1 MTFFNRKED
10 VLDIQLTQYGKHLLS
25 KGVFKPSFYAFF
37 DDDVLYDGAHGG
49 LTEHQNDIE
58 GRIKETPR
66 MRTQHLFHG
75 VETRI
80 NSSIN
85 YQIQQAA
92 ADDALDTSSPDI
104 TLPQSQ
110 PEKHF
115 ANALPLGNS
124 ALGIQNATSFDIK
137 FLKGY
142 FTGSNSISSNDKAP
156 NIRIPQVHSEMVY
169 ETFVQDDSQGFRF
182 FDDGTAI
189 GLEENYIVIEVEEDN
204 SFRLNKNFD
213 IEIYKIEDQYVDG
226 VATGEEILIPLS
238 FPRESFGFNIN
249 EDNIYS
255 PNPGA
260 SQNGSEISLLAS
272 DPIAD
277 IDLHDNNVPQ
287 YDDSTVEYFFNIEV
301 DNEIDAQLMCE
312 LKPVDKAKGIFADR
326 IFDCQDADEDLVED
340 IYGAQEEYEDPCE

>member
-58 GRIKETPR
+58 ARIKETPR
-66 MRTQHLFHG
+66 MRTQHIFHG
-75 VETRI
+75 VETKI
-80 NSSIN
+80 NTSIN
-85 YQIQQAA
+85 HQIRQAA
-92 ADDALDTSSPDI
+92 ADDALDTSLPDI
-104 TLPQSQ
+104 VLPQSQ

-142 FTGSNSISSNDKAP
+142 LTGSNSISSNDKAP

-169 ETFVQDDSQGFRF
+169 ETFVQNDSQGFRF

-189 GLEENYIVIEVEEDN
+189 GLEENYIVIEIEEDN

-213 IEIYKIEDQYVDG
+213 IEVYRVEDRFVDG
-226 VATGEEILIPLS
+226 VSTGEEILTPLS
-238 FPRESFGFNIN
+238 FPRESFGFSID

-255 PNPGA
+255 PSFA
-260 SQNGSEISLLAS
+260 TSQNGSEISLLAG
-272 DPIAD
+272 DPITD
-277 IDLHDNNVPQ
+277 IDLLANNVPQ
-287 YDDSTVEYFFNIEV
+287 YDSSKVEYYFNIEI
-301 DNEIDAQLMCE
+301 DNEINSELMCE
-312 LKPVDKAKGIFADR
+312 LKPVDKAKGIFADK
-326 IFDCQDADEDLVED
+326 IFDCQDEGEDLVED

>member
-37 DDDVLYDGAHGG
+37 DDDILYDGAHGG

-58 GRIKETPR
+58 ARIKETPR
-66 MRTQHLFHG
+66 MRTQHIFHG
-75 VETRI
+75 AETKI
-80 NSSIN
+80 NTSIN
-85 YQIQQAA
+85 YQIRQAA
-92 ADDALDTSSPDI
+92 ANDTLDTSLPDI
-104 TLPQSQ
+104 TLPQPQ

-142 FTGSNSISSNDKAP
+142 LTGSNSISSNDKAP

-189 GLEENYIVIEVEEDN
+189 GLEENYIVIEIEEDN

-213 IEIYKIEDQYVDG
+213 IEVYKVEDRFVDG
-226 VATGEEILIPLS
+226 VSTGEEILTPLS
-238 FPRESFGFNIN
+238 FPRESLGFDIDEN
-249 EDNIYS
+249 NIYIPRRS
-255 PNPGA
+255 ARATASEFLLLGAPGQED
-260 SQNGSEISLLAS
+260 SNLNRPPGE
-272 DPIAD
+272 
-277 IDLHDNNVPQ
+277 
-287 YDDSTVEYFFNIEV
+287 DDSKVEYYFNIEV
-301 DNEIDAQLMCE
+301 DNEIDTRLMCE

-326 IFDCQDADEDLVED
+326 IFGCQDEDQDLIEN
-340 IYGAQEEYEDPCE
+340 IYGVQEQYEDPCE